1 MKQKHPSL
9 YTVNLKYICNLHN
22 ADDHVFSISPQV
34 GKEKRPFVGVVIIC
48 DNKQYC
54 IPLSSPKEKHYSMK
68 NSIDFH
74 RILDSTGKVIGV
86 LDLNNM
92 IPVRSD
98 VIQKI
103 DIRINSND
111 SPAERHYK
119 NLIIDQLTFCQKK
132 QEIIVAKANK
142 LYCMVEKKNA
152 SMQLK
157 RRCLNWKKLELVL
170 DKFMP

>member
-1 MKQKHPSL
+1 
-9 YTVNLKYICNLHN
+9 
-22 ADDHVFSISPQV
+22 
-34 GKEKRPFVGVVIIC
+34 
-48 DNKQYC
+48 
-54 IPLSSPKEKHYSMK
+54 MK

-111 SPAERHYK
+111 SPTERHYK

-157 RRCLNWKKLELVL
+157 RRCLN
-170 DKFMP
+170 